1 MFGLGTGEIII
12 IILVITLLFG
22 AKKIPQLARSLG
34 NSLSEFKKG
43 AKDIENDV
51 DSTDEEAKKIE
62 SKKS

>member
-12 IILVITLLFG
+12 IILVIVLLFG

-43 AKDIENDV
+43 TKDEIN
-51 DSTDEEAKKIE
+51 STDEEAKKIE

>member
-12 IILVITLLFG
+12 IILVIVLLFG

-43 AKDIENDV
+43 AKDEIK
-51 DSTDEEAKKIE
+51 STDEEAKKIE